1 MFQVPTDPTVLTMPE
16 SALIFRA
23 DGAQVAIVDAQNRV
37 HLRNVTLG
45 QNLGQTV
52 QVTSGLSPGDKLVNN
67 PPAGLLEGQSVQPV
81 TPATGYATATPKAQP
96 EPPSPAA
103 AASRGWAG
111 ELAMKRHAA
120 ALVASLG
127 VGLLAG
133 CDLAPVYDPPHFI
146 LPDSYQG
153 SGPFGVAH
161 PEEAL
166 SPRGDWW
173 TLFGDE
179 QLNQLEDQLGRA
191 NPTLQAAA
199 DAYAQARS
207 LAAEAQSALS
217 PQVSAN
223 AGVSENKESVNR
235 LFRSPNS
242 TAPIREASNQFG
254 VAASWEPDFWHA
266 LRNSA
271 HAQKRLAQASAA
283 DLATARLS
291 LQAELAND
299 YIAVRGLD
307 AQLEVLRQSIAS
319 YQAAVEVARLRTSGK
334 IASGL
339 DLARALSQLD
349 SAQAQETETRLQRD
363 LMQHAVA
370 VLIGAMPSTF
380 SIAPISEFR
389 LTPPQLPAG
398 VPSELLQRRPDIA
411 SAERQMAAANASIGV
426 SRAAFYPNVTFN
438 LTGGFQDSGFNLLSL
453 PNSLWSVGA
462 GAMLPLFDGGL
473 RRAQL
478 RHSWAQYAQTRD
490 DYRAT
495 VLAAFQ
501 EVEDGLSQTQRLATE
516 DTQEHEASDQAV
528 QALSISTMLYKDGLD
543 NYLSVAVAQVQALAT
558 QLTEV
563 QIRIRQ
569 IQAAVS
575 LIRALGGGW
584 TVQALPDEKQTLAV
598 RTARL
603 RRVRKEMTLFAI
615 SAATV
620 TAAIIDSTA

>member
-1 MFQVPTDPTVLTMPE
+1 MKRRAI
-16 SALIFRA
+16 AL
-23 DGAQVAIVDAQNRV
+23 VAA
-37 HLRNVTLG
+37 LG
-45 QNLGQTV
+45 
-52 QVTSGLSPGDKLVNN
+52 
-67 PPAGLLEGQSVQPV
+67 AGLL
-81 TPATGYATATPKAQP
+81 T
-96 EPPSPAA
+96 
-103 AASRGWAG
+103 
-111 ELAMKRHAA
+111 
-120 ALVASLG
+120 
-127 VGLLAG
+127 G

-146 LPDSYQG
+146 LPASYQG

-161 PEEAL
+161 PEAAL
-166 SPRGDWW
+166 SPREDWW

-179 QLNQLEDQLGRA
+179 QLNQLEDQLGHA

-199 DAYAQARS
+199 DAYGQARS
-207 LAAEAQSALS
+207 LAAEAQSSVS
-217 PQVSAN
+217 PQVSAD
-223 AGVSENKESVNR
+223 AGTSENKSSVDR
-235 LFRSPNS
+235 LFRSPKS
-242 TAPIREASNQFG
+242 TAPIREASNQWG
-254 VAASWEPDFWHA
+254 VAASWEPDFWGA
-266 LRNSA
+266 IRNGA

-299 YIAVRGLD
+299 YVAVRGLD

-319 YQAAVEVARLRTSGK
+319 YQSAVEVARLRASGQ

-339 DLARALSQLD
+339 DLARALSQLNA
-349 SAQAQETETRLQRD
+349 AQAQETETRLQRD

-380 SIAPISEFR
+380 SIAPTSEFK

-398 VPSELLQRRPDIA
+398 VPSELLQRRPDLA

-438 LTGGFQDSGFNLLSL
+438 LSGGFTDSGVNLVSL

-462 GAMLPLFDGGL
+462 AAMLPLFDGGL

-478 RHSWAQYAQTRD
+478 RHSWAQYVQTRD
-490 DYRAT
+490 NYRAT

-516 DTQEHEASDQAV
+516 DKQEHEASDQAG
-528 QALSISTMLYKDGLD
+528 QALSISTLLYKDGLD
-543 NYLSVAVAQVQALAT
+543 NYLSVSVAQIQALAT

-563 QIRIRQ
+563 QLRVRQ

-584 TVQALPDEKQTLAV
+584 TVQALPDEKQTLQFTQSDYGV
-598 RTARL
+598 PGN
-603 RRVRKEMTLFAI
+603 E
-615 SAATV
+615 
-620 TAAIIDSTA
+620 

>member
-1 MFQVPTDPTVLTMPE
+1 
-16 SALIFRA
+16 
-23 DGAQVAIVDAQNRV
+23 
-37 HLRNVTLG
+37 
-45 QNLGQTV
+45 
-52 QVTSGLSPGDKLVNN
+52 
-67 PPAGLLEGQSVQPV
+67 
-81 TPATGYATATPKAQP
+81 
-96 EPPSPAA
+96 
-103 AASRGWAG
+103 
-111 ELAMKRHAA
+111 MKRHAT
-120 ALVASLG
+120 ALVASFG
-127 VGLLAG
+127 VALLSG

-146 LPDSYQG
+146 LPASYQG
-153 SGPFGVAH
+153 SGPFRVAN
-161 PEEAL
+161 PEEAI

-207 LAAEAQSALS
+207 LAAEAQSGLS
-217 PQVSAN
+217 PQVSAT
-223 AGVSENKESVNR
+223 AGTSENKSSVNR
-235 LFRSPNS
+235 LFRAPKS

-254 VAASWEPDFWHA
+254 VAASWEPDFWDA
-266 LRNSA
+266 LRNGA

-299 YIAVRGLD
+299 YVAVRGLD
-307 AQLEVLRQSIAS
+307 AQLAVLRQSIAS
-319 YQAAVEVARLRTSGK
+319 YQAAVEVARLRTSGQ

-349 SAQAQETETRLQRD
+349 SAQATETETRLQRD
-363 LMQHAVA
+363 VMQHAVA
-370 VLIGAMPSTF
+370 VLVGAMPSTF
-380 SIAPISEFR
+380 SIAPVNEFR

-438 LTGGFQDSGFNLLSL
+438 LSGGFQDSGFNLLSL

-462 GAMLPLFDGGL
+462 GAMMPLFDGGL

-478 RHSWAQYAQTRD
+478 RHSWAAYAQTRD
-490 DYRAT
+490 NYRAT
-495 VLAAFQ
+495 VLSAFQ

-516 DTQEHEASDQAV
+516 DTQEHEASDQAA

-558 QLTEV
+558 QLTDV

-569 IQAAVS
+569 VQAAVS

-584 TVQALPDEKQTLAV
+584 TVQGLPDERQTLRYTESDYGV
-598 RTARL
+598 P
-603 RRVRKEMTLFAI
+603 VEK
-615 SAATV
+615 
-620 TAAIIDSTA
+620 

>member
-1 MFQVPTDPTVLTMPE
+1 
-16 SALIFRA
+16 
-23 DGAQVAIVDAQNRV
+23 
-37 HLRNVTLG
+37 
-45 QNLGQTV
+45 
-52 QVTSGLSPGDKLVNN
+52 
-67 PPAGLLEGQSVQPV
+67 
-81 TPATGYATATPKAQP
+81 
-96 EPPSPAA
+96 
-103 AASRGWAG
+103 
-111 ELAMKRHAA
+111 MKRHAI

-127 VGLLAG
+127 VGLLSA

-146 LPDSYQG
+146 LPESYHG
-153 SGPFGVAH
+153 SGPFVVAH
-161 PEEAL
+161 PDEAL

-179 QLNQLEDQLGRA
+179 QLNQLEDQLGHA

-199 DAYAQARS
+199 DAYGQARS
-207 LAAEAQSALS
+207 LAAEAQSAMS
-217 PQVSAN
+217 PQVSAS
-223 AGVSENKESVNR
+223 AGTSENKSSVNR
-235 LFRSPNS
+235 LFRNPTSP
-242 TAPIREASNQFG
+242 APIREASNQIG
-254 VAASWEPDFWHA
+254 AAASWEPDFWHA

-299 YIAVRGLD
+299 YLAVRGLD

-319 YQAAVEVARLRTSGK
+319 YQAAVEVARLRTRGE

-370 VLIGAMPSTF
+370 VLIGAMPRTF

-438 LTGGFQDSGFNLLSL
+438 VAGGFEDSGFNLLSL

-462 GAMLPLFDGGL
+462 GAVMPLFDGGL

-490 DYRAT
+490 NYRAT

-516 DTQEHEASDQAV
+516 DTQEHEASDQAA

-543 NYLSVAVAQVQALAT
+543 NYLSVSVAQVQALDA
-558 QLTEV
+558 QLAEV
-563 QIRIRQ
+563 RILIRQ
-569 IQAAVS
+569 TQAAVS

-584 TVQALPDEKQTLAV
+584 TVQGLPDEKQTLQFTKSDYGV
-598 RTARL
+598 PEN
-603 RRVRKEMTLFAI
+603 K
-615 SAATV
+615 
-620 TAAIIDSTA
+620 